1 MRCPDGG
8 ASVRDRD
15 MKAARSGSAAAA
27 QRQRSGSAAA
37 HAARPYAA
45 RGEGHSPA
53 APNDNDEICALR
65 EQQLCCAR
73 VY

>member
-1 MRCPDGG
+1 
-8 ASVRDRD
+8 
-15 MKAARSGSAAAA
+15 MKAARSGSAAAAQRQRSGSAAAA

-53 APNDNDEICALR
+53 APNDNDEI
-65 EQQLCCAR
+65 
-73 VY
+73 